1 MTITTC
7 HLMSWWQCACKYG
20 TWKEQ
25 KKSSWGMPEQERG
38 LYPHLL
44 HPKTLLVSSSSLLSN
59 KPHDAC
65 KGGRPLLQTTTFL
78 QLWEGQKCCCWLAL
92 SRFNKRVKHAST
104 THSSLVH
111 KPETRLSFSLYKAFC
126 WVFVLFI
133 GFWSRSQSEN
143 QGKKALVF
151 STWFLLVNSPVTGR
165 HRRAPQNLEEWQW
178 DEEAWERDDQRCS
191 LFPCPGNPF
200 KVCRNLE
207 PS

>member
-1 MTITTC
+1 
-7 HLMSWWQCACKYG
+7 MSWWQCACKYG

-111 KPETRLSFSLYKAFC
+111 KPETRLSSHFLSIKHFVGFLFC
-126 WVFVLFI
+126 L
-133 GFWSRSQSEN
+133 
-143 QGKKALVF
+143 LVF
-151 STWFLLVNSPVTGR
+151 EVGHSVKTKGRRHLSSPL
-165 HRRAPQNLEEWQW
+165 NF
-178 DEEAWERDDQRCS
+178 C
-191 LFPCPGNPF
+191 
-200 KVCRNLE
+200 
-207 PS
+207 